1 MLIILML
8 TLLLFAELWKFF
20 CNLISRWQQG
30 DQSFHVS
37 AMVQVMLRKTCWRNG
52 NTCLAKK
59 YLKGH
64 KLKDMTKYDFVWFKH

>member
-30 DQSFHVS
+30 DQSFHVG

-59 YLKGH
+59 IFKGTQA
-64 KLKDMTKYDFVWFKH
+64 KRYEKI